1 MKFSRKLFWIKKRF
15 SWNYKYFI
23 GKWDYIENQSIR
35 YNKIVEH
42 VNYCNINNPKILDL
56 GCGFGSLCKYLNED
70 DFSSLLGVDLSDTAI
85 AKAKKKEY
93 SNSNFIIAVIQKVE
107 TNEKF
112 DIIILNEVIYY
123 LDDYL
128 VALSNFSKFF
138 KNENSYIIISIYGV
152 REDIIEKVSTKY
164 ELIKTDKVLKVDN
177 NAYWGITL
185 FKYNKHKIKN

>member
-23 GKWDYIENQSIR
+23 GKWDYIENQNTR

-56 GCGFGSLCKYLNED
+56 GCGFGSICKYLNED

-85 AKAKKKEY
+85 AKAKKKKY
-93 SNSNFIIAVIQKVE
+93 SNTNFIVADIQKFE

-128 VALSNFSKFF
+128 ETLSRFSKFF
-138 KNENSYIIISIYGV
+138 KNENGYFIISIYGV
-152 REDIIEKVSTKY
+152 REDIIEKVSTQY

-185 FKYNKHKIKN
+185 FKYNKHKN

>member
-23 GKWDYIENQSIR
+23 GKWDYIENQNTR

-85 AKAKKKEY
+85 AKAKKKKY
-93 SNSNFIIAVIQKVE
+93 SNTNFIVADIQKFE

-128 VALSNFSKFF
+128 ETLSRFSKFF
-138 KNENSYIIISIYGV
+138 KNENGYFIISIYGV
-152 REDIIEKVSTKY
+152 REDIIEKVSTQY

-185 FKYNKHKIKN
+185 FKYNKHKN

>member
-23 GKWDYIENQSIR
+23 GKWDYIENQNTG

-85 AKAKKKEY
+85 AKAKKKKY
-93 SNSNFIIAVIQKVE
+93 SNTNFIVADIQKFE

-128 VALSNFSKFF
+128 ETLSRFSKFF
-138 KNENSYIIISIYGV
+138 KNENGYFIISIYGV
-152 REDIIEKVSTKY
+152 REDIIEKVSTQY

-185 FKYNKHKIKN
+185 FKYNKHKN

>member
-1 MKFSRKLFWIKKRF
+1 
-15 SWNYKYFI
+15 
-23 GKWDYIENQSIR
+23 
-35 YNKIVEH
+35 
-42 VNYCNINNPKILDL
+42 
-56 GCGFGSLCKYLNED
+56 LCKYLNED
-70 DFSSLLGVDLSDTAI
+70 DFSSILGVDLSDTAI

-93 SNSNFIIAVIQKVE
+93 SNSNFIIADIQKFE

-128 VALSNFSKFF
+128 EALSNFSKFF
-138 KNENSYIIISIYGV
+138 KNENGYFIISIYGV